1 MSGFA
6 FGAISKPGQEF
17 DLIWETV
24 EVPLGER
31 SYKIFIGP
39 GILTE
44 LHEYLK
50 KEPIGNKYFII
61 TDSNVEELLGHD
73 LLHLLDASGIQA
85 HLISFEAGEGSKS
98 LSTIEDI
105 SRQMVQA
112 GADRKSAVIALGGG
126 VAGDMAA
133 FAASIYMRGIEFI
146 QIPTTYLAQ
155 VDSSVG
161 GKTGVNLPEGKN
173 LIGTFYQPKAVFADI
188 GTLSTLPQQ
197 EIRNGLA
204 EVVKYGMIQ
213 DPELFAL
220 LEEKWWDVLNLEPQ
234 VTCDIV
240 KRSCEIKAEVVARDE
255 LEGGLRRIL
264 NFGHTIGHAV
274 EAASDFQIPHGE
286 AVSMGMVAVSRIAV
300 SKGMLKEEDEKR
312 LEALLERLGLPVHIP
327 EEISRD
333 EIVNGLIHDKKAV
346 GGRVFFVLPS
356 SIGSTEITTDVSR
369 DEIMDAIKVS

>member
-1 MSGFA
+1 MSGFS
-6 FGAISKPGQEF
+6 FGALSKSGDRPDF
-17 DLIWETV
+17 IWETV

-50 KEPIGNKYFII
+50 QKPVGNRYLIV
-61 TDSNVEELLGHD
+61 TDSNVADLVGED
-73 LLHLLDASGIQA
+73 LLQLLSGAGLPA
-85 HLISFEAGEGSKS
+85 HLITFEAGEESKN
-98 LSTIEDI
+98 LATIEEI
-105 SRQMVQA
+105 TRKMVQA

-133 FAASIYMRGIEFI
+133 FAASIFMRGIEFI

-173 LIGTFYQPKAVFADI
+173 LVGTFYQPKAVFADI
-188 GTLSTLPQQ
+188 GTLATLAQS

-204 EVVKYGMIQ
+204 EVVKYGMIK
-213 DPELFAL
+213 DPELFSF
-220 LEEKWWDVLNLEPQ
+220 LEEKWWDVLNLEPHA
-234 VTCDIV
+234 TCHIV
-240 KRSCEIKAEVVARDE
+240 KRSCEIKADVVARDE

-274 EAASDFQIPHGE
+274 EAASGYRIPHGE
-286 AVSMGMVAVSRIAV
+286 AVAMGMVAVAKIAA
-300 SKGMLKEEDEKR
+300 SKGIFHQEDLER
-312 LEALLERLGLPVHIP
+312 LDSLLERLGLPTKIP

-333 EIVNGLIHDKKAV
+333 EIADGLIHDKKAI
-346 GGRVFFVLPS
+346 GGKVFFVLPTG
-356 SIGSTEITTDVSR
+356 IGETEITTNVSR
-369 DEIMDAIKVS
+369 DEIMAAI